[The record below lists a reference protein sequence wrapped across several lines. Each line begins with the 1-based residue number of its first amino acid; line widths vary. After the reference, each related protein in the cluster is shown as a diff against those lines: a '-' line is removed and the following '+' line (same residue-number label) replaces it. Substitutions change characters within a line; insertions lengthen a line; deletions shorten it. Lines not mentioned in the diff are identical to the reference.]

1 MLFPKKV
8 KFRKWQKNRQN
19 ESKRR
24 NATRGTTLS
33 FGSHGL
39 KAMTFAHV
47 KSNQLEAAR
56 KAMARALGKTGRAW
70 VRIFPDRPWTQKAAE
85 TPMGKGKGDLQGYMV
100 DVEPGR
106 IIFEVDGV
114 TDAVAVE
121 ALRKASTKL
130 PLIGKIIAREEH

>member
-19 ESKRR
+19 ETKRR

-56 KAMARALGKTGRAW
+56 KVIARTLGKTGRVW
-70 VRIFPDRPWTQKAAE
+70 TRVFPDRPYTQKAAE
-85 TPMGKGKGDLQGYMV
+85 TPMGKGKGDLQGYLV

-106 IIFEVDGV
+106 VIFEVDGV

-130 PLIGKIIAREEH
+130 PLIGKTIARASH

>member
-24 NATRGTTLS
+24 NATRGTELS

-56 KAMARALGKTGRAW
+56 KVIARTLGKTGKIWTR
-70 VRIFPDRPWTQKAAE
+70 VFPDRPWTQKAAE

-106 IIFEVDGV
+106 FVFEIDGV
-114 TDAVAVE
+114 ADAVAVE
-121 ALRKASTKL
+121 ALRKGSTKL
-130 PLIGKIIAREEH
+130 PLKTKTIARVTK